1 MIVYNSLSDQDLST
15 LLREGDKK
23 AFTEIYQRY
32 FKLLY
37 IHACKR
43 LKDEEEASDVVHDLF
58 EFVWSKREQVEITT
72 KLSSYLYAAVRNQI
86 FTLSLRS
93 ERKSRYLDSLKDF
106 IAKGE
111 FLTDLYIRERE
122 LSKLIEKEIDALP
135 PQMKKVFEM
144 SRKEGMSHK
153 DIANELGTSEHTI
166 RTQIKKS
173 LRILRSRLGL
183 VLYLFF
189 LLSQSKY

>member
-1 MIVYNSLSDQDLST
+1 MIVYNSLSDQDLNA
-15 LLREGDKK
+15 LLKEGDRK

-37 IHACKR
+37 IHAYKL
-43 LKDEEEASDVVHDLF
+43 LKDEDEASDVVHDLF
-58 EFVWSKREQVEITT
+58 EFVWSKREQLDITT
-72 KLSSYLYAAVRNQI
+72 KLSSYLYVAVRNKI

-93 ERKSRYLDSLKDF
+93 ERKTRYLDSLKEF
-106 IAKGE
+106 IEKGE
-111 FLTDLYIRERE
+111 FLTDIRIRERE
-122 LSKLIEKEIDALP
+122 LSTQIEKEINALP

-144 SRKEGMSHK
+144 SRREGRSHK

-183 VLYLFF
+183 ILYLLL
-189 LLSQSKY
+189 LLSESKR

>member
-1 MIVYNSLSDQDLST
+1 MIVYHSLSDQDLST
-15 LLREGDKK
+15 LLREGDKN

-58 EFVWSKREQVEITT
+58 EFVWSKREQMEITT

-106 IAKGE
+106 IEKGE
-111 FLTDLYIRERE
+111 FLTDLYVRERE